1 MKVAIH
7 QPEAFPW
14 LGFFYKMY
22 ASDIFVILDTV
33 QFEKNSVQ
41 NRNKILKN
49 KEPGWLTIPLIRT
62 ALDTPINQIKINWH
76 DPLIKKHLSTLKNNY
91 SKHPFFNEIYPHLEV
106 LYGEKPEKLV
116 DFNMGFIL
124 LMKEKLGISTKMIKS
139 SELLLSGTALGGTEV
154 TLEINKLLG
163 ANEYL
168 SGKGARAYLKL
179 ERYKE
184 EGITVNFLEF
194 KHPTYAQSYTKNF
207 CSHLSILDLYFN
219 HGPQSLEIILKD
231 NTTIK

>member
-22 ASDIFVILDTV
+22 VSDIFVILDTV

-49 KEPGWLTIPLIRT
+49 KKPAWLTIPLIR
-62 ALDTPINQIKINWH
+62 ASLDTPINEIKINWQ
-76 DPLIKKHLSTLKNNY
+76 DPLIKKHLLTIKNNY
-91 SKHPFFNEIYPHLEV
+91 LKHPYFTDLYPHIEI
-106 LYGEKPEKLV
+106 LYKRKPEKLV
-116 DFNMGFIL
+116 DFNTSLIL
-124 LMKEKLGISTKMIKS
+124 LMVEKLGITTKIVKA
-139 SELLLSGTALGGTEV
+139 SELPLSGTASGGTEV

-163 ANEYL
+163 AKKYL
-168 SGKGARAYLKL
+168 SGQGAKAYLKTS
-179 ERYKE
+179 RYDE
-184 EGITVNFLEF
+184 EGINIHFLEF
-194 KHPTYAQSYTKNF
+194 THPIYIQFHGGEFYPY
-207 CSHLSILDLYFN
+207 LSVLDLYFN
-219 HGPQSLEIILKD
+219 HGPKSLEIIIKN